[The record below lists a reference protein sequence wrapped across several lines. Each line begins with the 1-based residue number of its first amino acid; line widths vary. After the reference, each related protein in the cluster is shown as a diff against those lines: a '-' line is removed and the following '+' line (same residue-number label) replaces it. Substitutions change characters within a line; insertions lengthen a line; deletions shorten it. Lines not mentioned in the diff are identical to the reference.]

1 MDYTGDLM
9 FEQKL
14 DINELK
20 KGGMVPLKEK
30 DMFSIWVKT
39 ESCNLNSKQLRKIAD
54 ITDKYARGFLL
65 FTSRQIP
72 IIPFV
77 NVAHIFD
84 VKRELAE
91 AEMGMDHNGPI
102 VRNLNICY
110 SDKIC
115 DDAVVD
121 CIPLGEKLEK
131 FFGSQLAHK
140 IKIVAVGCSKD
151 CVMSRVLNDLS
162 LVGVDD
168 GKGRSYESYV
178 GGRLGINP
186 FVGIKIAD
194 HLTENACVNLV
205 QNYFDLLAADGRK
218 GERAADVIKRLSIDE
233 FKAKLTRDLG
243 RNATLPAVHYSTK
256 QEREHTDTMVL
267 KIRAICGEVTSE
279 QVRKIADI
287 AEKYGNSIVHFAVR
301 GAPEIPDASK
311 KSLPAIRKELAA
323 VNLHLLDDNVENMQ
337 SCFGDYCSEGLFNPQ
352 GLLKRIEKRINE
364 LKIEDLKITVSAAGC
379 PSSCGIAHLS
389 DIGFH
394 GVMIPVVDTALC
406 TGCETCVA
414 ACKRKTI
421 QVKDKKSVIEMKNCA
436 FCGACRSACTQKAIG
451 EKRRGIAV
459 LLGGRGEP
467 GTRLGTTIA
476 QFVSEDEA
484 FAIADNLLQLL
495 SKTGLDTNQLI
506 DKMGFD
512 AVKRRLNKVSKIKV
526 SCILL

>member
-1 MDYTGDLM
+1 MS
-9 FEQKL
+9 EQKL

-20 KGGMVPLKEK
+20 KGGMVPLREK

-110 SDKIC
+110 SDQIC
-115 DDAVVD
+115 DDGAVN

-140 IKIVAVGCSKD
+140 IKIGAVGCSKD

-168 GKGRSYESYV
+168 GKEKSYEAYV
-178 GGRLGINP
+178 GGRLGVNP
-186 FVGIKIAD
+186 FVGVKIAD
-194 HLTENACVNLV
+194 HLTEDACVNLV
-205 QNYFDLLAADGRK
+205 QNYFDLLAAEGIK
-218 GERAADVIKRLSIDE
+218 GERAADVIKRLGVDE

-243 RNATLPAVHYSTK
+243 RNATSPAIHFSSK
-256 QEREHTDTMVL
+256 QEREHPDKIIL

-287 AEKYGNSIVHFAVR
+287 AEKYGNSIIHFAVR
-301 GAPEIPDASK
+301 GAPEIPDTRK
-311 KSLPAIRKELAA
+311 KAIPAIRKELAA
-323 VNLHLLDDNVENMQ
+323 VNLQLLEDNVENMQ
-337 SCFGDYCSEGLFNPQ
+337 SCFGYYCSEGLFNPQ
-352 GLLKRIEKRINE
+352 ALLKRIEQRINE
-364 LKIEDLKITVSAAGC
+364 LKIKDLKITVSAAGC

-394 GVMIPVVDTALC
+394 GVMIPVVDTAAC
-406 TGCETCVA
+406 TGCGLCVA
-414 ACKRKTI
+414 ACKRKTV
-421 QVKDKKSVIEMKNCA
+421 QVKNNKAVIEMKNCA
-436 FCGACRSACTQKAIG
+436 FCGACRSACPEKAIG

-467 GTRLGTTIA
+467 GTQLGTTIA

-484 FAIADNLLQLL
+484 FKIADNLLQLL
-495 SKTGLDTNQLI
+495 SKTGLDTNQII
-506 DKMGFD
+506 DRMGFD
-512 AVKRRLNKVSKIKV
+512 AVKKA
-526 SCILL
+526 ILAKAK

>member
-1 MDYTGDLM
+1 MS
-9 FEQKL
+9 EQKL

-39 ESCNLNSKQLRKIAD
+39 ESCNLTSTQLRKIAD

-77 NVAHIFD
+77 NVANIFD

-110 SDKIC
+110 NDKIC
-115 DDAVVD
+115 ADAVVD

-140 IKIVAVGCSKD
+140 IKIGAVGCSKD

-168 GKGRSYESYV
+168 GKGKSYEAYV
-178 GGRLGINP
+178 GGRLGVNP

-194 HLTENACVNLV
+194 HLTEDACVNLV
-205 QNYFDLLAADGRK
+205 QNYFDLLAADGKK
-218 GERAADVIKRLSIDE
+218 GERAADVIKRLGPDE
-233 FKAKLTRDLG
+233 FKAKLTKDLG
-243 RNATLPAVHYSTK
+243 RNATLPAVHFSSK
-256 QEREHTDTMVL
+256 QERVHPNKTVL
-267 KIRAICGEVTSE
+267 RIGAICGEVTSE

-287 AEKYGNSIVHFAVR
+287 AEKYGTGTIHFAVR
-301 GAPEIPDASK
+301 GAPEIPDTK
-311 KSLPAIRKELAA
+311 IKSILEIRKELAA
-323 VNLHLLDDNVENMQ
+323 VNLHLLEDDVENMQ
-337 SCFGDYCSEGLFNPQ
+337 SCFGEYCSEGLFNPQ
-352 GLLKRIEKRINE
+352 ALLKRIDKRIND
-364 LKIEDLKITVSAAGC
+364 LNIKDLKITVSAAGC

-394 GVMIPVVDTALC
+394 GVMIPVVDNTIC
-406 TGCETCVA
+406 TGCGTCVS

-421 QVKDKKSVIEMKNCA
+421 QVKDKKAVIEMKNCA
-436 FCGACRSACTQKAIG
+436 FCGACRSACPQKAIG

-467 GTRLGTTIA
+467 GTRLGVKIA
-476 QFVSEDEA
+476 EFVSEDDA
-484 FAIADNLLQLL
+484 FAITENLLQLI
-495 SKTGLDTNQLI
+495 SETGLNTNELI
-506 DKMGFD
+506 EKIGFD
-512 AVKRRLNKVSKIKV
+512 ELKKKLLMKSK
-526 SCILL
+526 

>member
-1 MDYTGDLM
+1 
-9 FEQKL
+9 
-14 DINELK
+14 
-20 KGGMVPLKEK
+20 
-30 DMFSIWVKT
+30 
-39 ESCNLNSKQLRKIAD
+39 
-54 ITDKYARGFLL
+54 L

-110 SDKIC
+110 SDQIC
-115 DDAVVD
+115 DDGAVN

-140 IKIVAVGCSKD
+140 IKIGAVGCSKD

-168 GKGRSYESYV
+168 GKEKSYEAYV
-178 GGRLGINP
+178 GGRLGVNP
-186 FVGIKIAD
+186 FVGVKIAD
-194 HLTENACVNLV
+194 HLTEDACVNLV
-205 QNYFDLLAADGRK
+205 QNYFDLLAAEGIK
-218 GERAADVIKRLSIDE
+218 GERAADVIKRLGVDE

-243 RNATLPAVHYSTK
+243 RNATSPAIHFSSK
-256 QEREHTDTMVL
+256 QEREHPDKIIL

-287 AEKYGNSIVHFAVR
+287 AEKYGNSIIHFAVR
-301 GAPEIPDASK
+301 GAPEIPDTRK
-311 KSLPAIRKELAA
+311 KAIPAIRKELAA
-323 VNLHLLDDNVENMQ
+323 VNLQLLEDNVENMQ
-337 SCFGDYCSEGLFNPQ
+337 SCFGYYCSEGLFNPQ
-352 GLLKRIEKRINE
+352 ALLKRIEQRINE
-364 LKIEDLKITVSAAGC
+364 LKIKDLKITVSAAGC

-394 GVMIPVVDTALC
+394 GVMIPVVDTAAC
-406 TGCETCVA
+406 TGCGLCVA
-414 ACKRKTI
+414 ACKRKTV
-421 QVKDKKSVIEMKNCA
+421 QVKNNKAVIEMKNCA
-436 FCGACRSACTQKAIG
+436 FCGACRSACPEKAIG

-476 QFVSEDEA
+476 RFVSDDEA
-484 FAIADNLLQLL
+484 FEIADNLLKLI
-495 SKTGLDTNQLI
+495 SKTGLNTNQLI
-506 DKMGFD
+506 GKMGFD
-512 AVKRRLNKVSKIKV
+512 EVKKV
-526 SCILL
+526 ILTKAK

>member
-1 MDYTGDLM
+1 MS
-9 FEQKL
+9 EQKL

-20 KGGMVPLKEK
+20 KGGMVPLREK

-39 ESCNLNSKQLRKIAD
+39 ESCNLTSLQLRKIAD

-77 NVAHIFD
+77 NIAHIFD

-110 SDKIC
+110 SDQIC
-115 DDAVVD
+115 ADGIVN

-140 IKIVAVGCSKD
+140 IKIGVVGCGKD

-168 GKGRSYESYV
+168 GKEKSYEAYV
-178 GGRLGINP
+178 GGRLGVNP
-186 FVGIKIAD
+186 FVGVKIAD
-194 HLTENACVNLV
+194 HLTEDACVNLV
-205 QNYFDLLAADGRK
+205 QNYFDLLAADGKK
-218 GERAADVIKRLSIDE
+218 GERAADVIKRLGIDE
-233 FKAKLTRDLG
+233 FKARLNRDLG
-243 RNATLPAVHYSTK
+243 RNATLPAVHYSSK
-256 QEREHTDTMVL
+256 QEREHPDTMVL
-267 KIRAICGEVTSE
+267 KIRAICGEVTTE

-287 AEKYGNSIVHFAVR
+287 AEKYGSGTIHFAVR
-301 GAPEIPDASK
+301 GGPEIPDTNK
-311 KSLPAIRKELAA
+311 KSIPAIRKELDA
-323 VNLHLLDDNVENMQ
+323 VNLHLLEDKVENMQ

-352 GLLKRIEKRINE
+352 GLLKRIDKRINE
-364 LKIEDLKITVSAAGC
+364 LKIKDLKITVSAAGC

-394 GVMIPVVDTALC
+394 GVMIPVVDAALC
-406 TGCETCVA
+406 TGCGTCVA

-421 QVKDKKSVIEMKNCA
+421 QVKDNKSVIEMKNCA
-436 FCGACRSACTQKAIG
+436 FCGACRSACPQKAIG

-484 FAIADNLLQLL
+484 FEIADNLIQLL

-506 DKMGFD
+506 AKMGFD
-512 AVKRRLNKVSKIKV
+512 AVKKS
-526 SCILL
+526 ILVKAK

>member
-1 MDYTGDLM
+1 MS
-9 FEQKL
+9 EQKL

-20 KGGMVPLKEK
+20 KGGMVPLREK

-110 SDKIC
+110 SDQIC
-115 DDAVVD
+115 DDGAVN

-140 IKIVAVGCSKD
+140 IKIGAVGCSKD

-168 GKGRSYESYV
+168 GKEKSYEAYV
-178 GGRLGINP
+178 GGRLGVNP
-186 FVGIKIAD
+186 FVGVKIAD
-194 HLTENACVNLV
+194 HLTEDACVNLV
-205 QNYFDLLAADGRK
+205 QNYFDLLAAEGIK
-218 GERAADVIKRLSIDE
+218 GERAADVIKRLGVDE
-233 FKAKLTRDLG
+233 FKAELTRDLG
-243 RNATLPAVHYSTK
+243 RNATLPAIHFSSK
-256 QEREHTDTMVL
+256 QEREHPDKIIL

-287 AEKYGNSIVHFAVR
+287 AEKYGNSIIHFAVR
-301 GAPEIPDASK
+301 GAPEIPDTRK
-311 KSLPAIRKELAA
+311 KAIPAIRKELAA
-323 VNLHLLDDNVENMQ
+323 VNLQLLEDNVENMQ
-337 SCFGDYCSEGLFNPQ
+337 SCFGYYCSEGLFNSQ
-352 GLLKRIEKRINE
+352 ALLKRIQKRIDE
-364 LKIEDLKITVSAAGC
+364 LKIKDLKITVSAAGC

-394 GVMIPVVDTALC
+394 GVMIPVVDTAVC
-406 TGCETCVA
+406 TGCGLCVA
-414 ACKRKTI
+414 ACKRKTV
-421 QVKDKKSVIEMKNCA
+421 QVKNNKAVIEMKNCA
-436 FCGACRSACTQKAIG
+436 FCGACRSACPEKAIG

-476 QFVSEDEA
+476 RFVSDDEA
-484 FAIADNLLQLL
+484 FEIADNLLKLI
-495 SKTGLDTNQLI
+495 SKTGLNTNQLI
-506 DKMGFD
+506 GKMGFD
-512 AVKRRLNKVSKIKV
+512 EVKKV
-526 SCILL
+526 ILTKAK

>member
-1 MDYTGDLM
+1 MS
-9 FEQKL
+9 EKKL

-20 KGGMVPLKEK
+20 KGGMVPLREK

-39 ESCNLNSKQLRKIAD
+39 ESCNLNSNQLRRLAD

-77 NVAHIFD
+77 NIAHIFD

-91 AEMGMDHNGPI
+91 VDMGMDHNGPI

-115 DDAVVD
+115 DDGVVN

-140 IKIVAVGCSKD
+140 IKIGVVGCRKD

-168 GKGRSYESYV
+168 GKEKSYEASV
-178 GGRLGINP
+178 GGRLGVNP
-186 FVGIKIAD
+186 FVGVKIAD
-194 HLTENACVNLV
+194 HLTEDACVNLV
-205 QNYFDLLAADGRK
+205 QNYFDLLATEGIK
-218 GERAADVIKRLSIDE
+218 GERAADVIKRLGIDE
-233 FKAKLTRDLG
+233 FKSKLTHDLG
-243 RNATLPAVHYSTK
+243 RNATLPAVHFSSE
-256 QEREHTDTMVL
+256 QERQHPDTMVL

-287 AEKYGNSIVHFAVR
+287 AEKYGSGTIHFAVR
-301 GAPEIPDASK
+301 GAPEIPDTRK
-311 KSLPAIRKELAA
+311 KAIPAIRKELAA
-323 VNLHLLDDNVENMQ
+323 VNLHLLEDNVENMQ
-337 SCFGDYCSEGLFNPQ
+337 SCFGYYCSEGLFNPQ
-352 GLLKRIEKRINE
+352 ALLKRIEKRINE
-364 LKIEDLKITVSAAGC
+364 LKIKDLEITVSAAGC

-406 TGCETCVA
+406 TGCGTCVT

-436 FCGACRSACTQKAIG
+436 FCGACRSACPQKAIG

-459 LLGGRGEP
+459 LLGGKGEP
-467 GTRLGTTIA
+467 GTRLGTTIT

-484 FAIADNLLQLL
+484 FEIADNLLRLL
-495 SKTGLDTNQLI
+495 SQTGLDTNQLI

-512 AVKRRLNKVSKIKV
+512 AVKKA
-526 SCILL
+526 ILMKAK

>member
-1 MDYTGDLM
+1 MS
-9 FEQKL
+9 EQKL

-20 KGGMVPLKEK
+20 KGGMVPLREK
-30 DMFSIWVKT
+30 DIFSIWVKT
-39 ESCNLNSKQLRKIAD
+39 ECCNLNSKQLRRLAD

-91 AEMGMDHNGPI
+91 VDMGMDHNGPI

-110 SDKIC
+110 DDKIC
-115 DDAVVD
+115 SDAVVN

-140 IKIVAVGCSKD
+140 IKIGVAGCGKD

-162 LVGVDD
+162 LVGVYD
-168 GKGRSYESYV
+168 GKEKSYEAHV
-178 GGRLGINP
+178 GGRLGVNP
-186 FVGIKIAD
+186 FVGVKIAD
-194 HLTENACVNLV
+194 HLTEDACVNLV
-205 QNYFDLLAADGRK
+205 QNYFDLLAVDGKK
-218 GERAADVIKRLSIDE
+218 GERAADVIKRLGIDE

-243 RNATLPAVHYSTK
+243 RNATLPAVHCSTK
-256 QEREHTDTMVL
+256 QEREHHDKTVL

-279 QVRKIADI
+279 QLRKIADI
-287 AEKYGNSIVHFAVR
+287 AEKYGNSVVHFAVR
-301 GAPEIPDASK
+301 GAPEIPEIKIQSI
-311 KSLPAIRKELAA
+311 PAIRKELAA
-323 VNLHLLDDNVENMQ
+323 VNLHLLEDNVENMQ

-352 GLLKRIEKRINE
+352 ALLKRIEKRINE
-364 LKIEDLKITVSAAGC
+364 LKIKNLKITISAAGC

-394 GVMIPVVDTALC
+394 GLMIPVVDTTLC
-406 TGCETCVA
+406 TGCGTCVA

-421 QVKDKKSVIEMKNCA
+421 QVKDKKAVIEMKNCA
-436 FCGACRSACTQKAIG
+436 FCGACRSACPQKAIG

-467 GTRLGTTIA
+467 GTRLGVTIA

-484 FAIADNLLQLL
+484 FEIADNLLKLL
-495 SKTGLDTNQLI
+495 SQTGLDTNQLI

-512 AVKRRLNKVSKIKV
+512 AVKKA
-526 SCILL
+526 ILVKTK

>member
-1 MDYTGDLM
+1 MS
-9 FEQKL
+9 EQKL

-20 KGGMVPLKEK
+20 KGGMVPLREK

-110 SDKIC
+110 SDQIC
-115 DDAVVD
+115 DDGAVN

-140 IKIVAVGCSKD
+140 TKIGAVGCSKD

-168 GKGRSYESYV
+168 GKEKSYEAYV
-178 GGRLGINP
+178 GGRLGVNP
-186 FVGIKIAD
+186 FVGVKIAD
-194 HLTENACVNLV
+194 HLTEDACVNLV
-205 QNYFDLLAADGRK
+205 QNYFDLLAAEGIK
-218 GERAADVIKRLSIDE
+218 GERAADVIKRLGVDE

-243 RNATLPAVHYSTK
+243 RNATSPAIHFSSK
-256 QEREHTDTMVL
+256 QEREHPDKIIL

-287 AEKYGNSIVHFAVR
+287 AEKYGNSIIHFAVR
-301 GAPEIPDASK
+301 GAPEIPDTRK
-311 KSLPAIRKELAA
+311 KAIPAIRKELAA
-323 VNLHLLDDNVENMQ
+323 VNLQLLEDNVENMQ
-337 SCFGDYCSEGLFNPQ
+337 SCFGYYCSEGLFNSQ
-352 GLLKRIEKRINE
+352 ALLKRIQKRIDE
-364 LKIEDLKITVSAAGC
+364 LKIKDLKITVSAAGC

-394 GVMIPVVDTALC
+394 GVMIPVVDTAVC
-406 TGCETCVA
+406 TGCGLCVA
-414 ACKRKTI
+414 ACKRKTV
-421 QVKDKKSVIEMKNCA
+421 QVKNNKAVIEMKNCA
-436 FCGACRSACTQKAIG
+436 FCGACRSACPEKAIG

-476 QFVSEDEA
+476 RFVSDDEA
-484 FAIADNLLQLL
+484 FEIADNLLKLI
-495 SKTGLDTNQLI
+495 SKTGLNTNQLI
-506 DKMGFD
+506 GKMGFD
-512 AVKRRLNKVSKIKV
+512 EVKKV
-526 SCILL
+526 ILTKAK

>member
-1 MDYTGDLM
+1 MS
-9 FEQKL
+9 EQKL

-20 KGGMVPLKEK
+20 KGGMVPLREK

-39 ESCNLNSKQLRKIAD
+39 ECCNLNSNQLRKLAD

-77 NVAHIFD
+77 NVANIFD

-91 AEMGMDHNGPI
+91 VDMGMDHNGPI

-110 SDKIC
+110 DDKIC
-115 DDAVVD
+115 ADAVVN

-140 IKIVAVGCSKD
+140 IKIGVAGCSKD

-168 GKGRSYESYV
+168 GKGRSYEAYV
-178 GGRLGINP
+178 GGRLGVNP

-194 HLTENACVNLV
+194 HLTEDACVNLV
-205 QNYFDLLAADGRK
+205 QNYFDLLAAEGTK
-218 GERAADVIKRLSIDE
+218 GERAADVIKRLGPDE
-233 FKAKLTRDLG
+233 FITKLTKDLG
-243 RNATLPAVHYSTK
+243 RNATLPAVHFSSK
-256 QEREHTDTMVL
+256 QEREHPNKTIL

-287 AEKYGNSIVHFAVR
+287 AEKYGNSVIHFAVR
-301 GAPEIPDASK
+301 GGPEIPDTK
-311 KSLPAIRKELAA
+311 IIFIPEIRKELAA
-323 VNLHLLDDNVENMQ
+323 VNLHLLENDVENMQ
-337 SCFGDYCSEGLFNPQ
+337 SCFGEYCSEGLFNPQ
-352 GLLKRIEKRINE
+352 ALLKRIEKKIND
-364 LKIEDLKITVSAAGC
+364 LNIKDLKITVSAAGC

-394 GVMIPVVDTALC
+394 GVMIPLVDTAIC
-406 TGCETCVA
+406 TGCGTCVA

-421 QVKDKKSVIEMKNCA
+421 QVKDKKAIIEMKNCA
-436 FCGACRSACTQKAIG
+436 FCGACRSACPQKAIK
-451 EKRRGIAV
+451 EKKKGIAV

-467 GTRLGTTIA
+467 GTRLGVKIA

-484 FAIADNLLQLL
+484 FEIANNLLQLITE
-495 SKTGLDTNQLI
+495 TGLNTNQLI

-512 AVKRRLNKVSKIKV
+512 EVKKT
-526 SCILL
+526 ILGTAK

>member
-1 MDYTGDLM
+1 MS
-9 FEQKL
+9 EQKL
-14 DINELK
+14 DVNELK

-39 ESCNLNSKQLRKIAD
+39 ENCNLNSKQLRKIAD

-110 SDKIC
+110 NDKIC
-115 DDAVVD
+115 ADAVVN

-131 FFGSQLAHK
+131 FFGNQLAHK
-140 IKIVAVGCSKD
+140 IKIGAVGCSKD
-151 CVMSRVLNDLS
+151 CVMSHVLNDLS

-168 GKGRSYESYV
+168 GNEKSYEGYV
-178 GGRLGINP
+178 GGRLGVNP
-186 FVGIKIAD
+186 FVGVKIAD
-194 HLTENACVNLV
+194 HLTEDACVNLV
-205 QNYFDLLAADGRK
+205 QNYFDLLAAEGIK
-218 GERAADVIKRLSIDE
+218 GERAADVIKRLGIDE
-233 FKAKLTRDLG
+233 FKAKLIRDLG

-256 QEREHTDTMVL
+256 QEREHTDKTVL

-279 QVRKIADI
+279 QIRKIADI
-287 AEKYGNSIVHFAVR
+287 AEKYGNSIIHFAVR
-301 GAPEIPDASK
+301 GAPEIPDANK
-311 KSLPAIRKELAA
+311 KSIPAVRKELAA
-323 VNLHLLDDNVENMQ
+323 VNLHLLEDNVENMQ

-352 GLLKRIEKRINE
+352 ALLKKIEKRINE
-364 LKIEDLKITVSAAGC
+364 LKIKDLKITVSAAGC

-394 GVMIPVVDTALC
+394 GVMIPVVDTAVC
-406 TGCETCVA
+406 TGCGTCVA
-414 ACKRKTI
+414 VCKRKTI

-436 FCGACRSACTQKAIG
+436 FCGACRSACPQKAIG

-467 GTRLGTTIA
+467 DSRLGTTIA
-476 QFVSEDEA
+476 RFISEDEA
-484 FAIADNLLQLL
+484 FEIADNLLRLL

-506 DKMGFD
+506 AKMGFD
-512 AVKRRLNKVSKIKV
+512 AVKKAILIKAK
-526 SCILL
+526 